1 MIKKKEETTKKKSRE
16 SAKTEQNKNTKEK
29 KIVPDTSILI
39 SKKLTELI
47 DRGELKN
54 IKVIIPEV
62 VVDEL
67 QAQANKGKE
76 IGFLGL
82 EEIKELNNRKI
93 KVQFVGRKATMEE
106 IKLAKSGSIDSM
118 IRDVAKKYK
127 AVLYTRD
134 LVQALV
140 AEVYNIK
147 VQYLEVEKE
156 KQKLEFLPF
165 LTENTMSLHFK
176 VNCVPLAKRGKPGKI
191 RLEKLRKEELTK
203 DEFESLSRNILTEA
217 RREEYGFVEFE
228 EHGAMVLQ
236 IRDMRISITR
246 PPFSSVEEITI
257 IRPIAKLD
265 LDDYKLS
272 DKLKERVEKK
282 AEGILISGPPGSG
295 KSTLA
300 ASMAEFYLKKNKV
313 VKTMESPRDLQVD
326 KKITQYAPLLKDF
339 GKTADIL
346 LLVRPDY
353 TIFDEI
359 RTSYDFRVF
368 SDLRLA
374 GVGMIGVIHAS
385 HPIDAIQR
393 FIRKV
398 ELGMLQNIIDTII
411 FVEDGEIKEIY
422 SLNLQVR
429 VPSGMQEADLARPL
443 VEVHSFE
450 TGKLEYEIYSYGE
463 ETIVVPIE
471 EKEKEDSGVEKLA
484 REQVLREIERYD
496 PRAKIEFVSSNKV
509 KIYISKEAIPKLI
522 GKRGK
527 KIDKLEDRLGIHIDI
542 LEK

>member
-1 MIKKKEETTKKKSRE
+1 MPKELKKEEKTSKIKQKKTT
-16 SAKTEQNKNTKEK
+16 NEK

-39 SKKLTELI
+39 SRKLTELI
-47 DRGELKN
+47 DSGELKD
-54 IKVIIPEV
+54 IRIIIPEV

-93 KVQFVGRKATMEE
+93 KIRFVGRKATLEE
-106 IKLAKSGSIDSM
+106 IKMAKSGSIDSI

-140 AEVYNIK
+140 AEVYNVE
-147 VQYLEVEKE
+147 VQYVEVEKE
-156 KQKLEFLPF
+156 EKRLEFLHF
-165 LTENTMSLHFK
+165 LTEDTMSLHFK
-176 VNCVPLAKRGKPGKI
+176 VNCAPLAKRGKPGKI
-191 RLEKLRKEELTK
+191 RLERLREKELTK

-217 RREEYGFVEFE
+217 RREKYGFVEFE
-228 EHGAMVLQ
+228 EYGAMVLQ

-246 PPFSSVEEITI
+246 PPFSSAEEITI
-257 IRPIAKLD
+257 VRPIAKLN

-272 DKLKERVEKK
+272 RRLKERIEKK
-282 AEGILISGPPGSG
+282 ADGILISGPPGSG

-300 ASMAEFYLKKNKV
+300 ASIAEFYLKKGKI
-313 VKTMESPRDLQVD
+313 VKTMENPRDLQVD
-326 KKITQYAPLLKDF
+326 KEITQYAPLLKDF

-374 GVGMIGVIHAS
+374 GVGMVGVTHAS

-411 FVEDGEIKEIY
+411 FVEGGEIKEIY
-422 SLNLQVR
+422 SLDLKVR
-429 VPSGMQEADLARPL
+429 VPAGMQEADLARPL
-443 VEVHSFE
+443 VEVRSFE
-450 TGKLEYEIYSYGE
+450 TGKLKYEIYSYGE
-463 ETIVVPIE
+463 EIIVVPVE
-471 EKEKEDSGVEKLA
+471 EEIKEKSGVEKLA
-484 REQVLREIERYD
+484 REQILREIERYD
-496 PRAKIEFVSSNKV
+496 SKANIEFTSGNKV
-509 KIYISKEAIPKLI
+509 KLYISKKAIPKLI
-522 GKRGK
+522 GRKGK
-527 KIDKLEDRLGIHIDI
+527 KIDRLEKKLGIKIDI
-542 LEK
+542 CEK